1 MDFIRDHQV
10 FNAHV
15 IWSVWKLIKYYN
27 YEYYNQLFQNF
38 MVLLKGQDSEK
49 KVWQRTKTLQS
60 NKFMYFFH
68 IADISGPKIEKFS
81 K

>member
-49 KVWQRTKTLQS
+49 KGWL
-60 NKFMYFFH
+60 
-68 IADISGPKIEKFS
+68 KIEWPDCFS
-81 K
+81 CDPVFFDIVF